1 MRIILADDH
10 PDMLAVVAKLL
21 ETLFDVVGMVGDGES
36 LLEAASDLQPDVLV
50 LDISM
55 PVITGIEAA
64 RRLKKSGNAA
74 RIVFLTVHEDPD
86 FVRASLAAGAF
97 GYVVKPRVATDL
109 VVAIREALAG
119 RIFISPPLSKHSLT

>member
-1 MRIILADDH
+1 
-10 PDMLAVVAKLL
+10 MLAVVAQLL
-21 ETLFDVVGMVGDGES
+21 ETIFDVVGMVGDGES

-119 RIFISPPLSKHSLT
+119 RIFISPPLSKHSLS